1 MHRKTHLLPVLMT
14 PASLLKTALLPTALI
29 TAVLM
34 AGCGT
39 TRSNVC
45 GKLVPNATA
54 KGDAAALITAGDV
67 AWKGRTKA
75 AQIRVAITTWNR
87 ALAITPKDAETRIKL
102 SRAYYFLGDGYLR
115 QDDEKEEEM
124 KAMCLKGMKEAE
136 IALALKVPKYRKD
149 FCSEKTF
156 AQSIATAD
164 KSAVPAM
171 YWSATNL
178 GKWGLEEGLTTI
190 LKYKNDIKAMIDRV
204 ETLQPTYFYHAP
216 YRYFGVYWTK
226 IPVFRGD
233 EAKSKAAFTKSIAGS
248 PQYLATKVLMAERF
262 CTKWKD
268 PKLFVKLLTEVAAF
282 DLSSAPELAPENAI
296 EKMKAK
302 ELYEDAD
309 TYFGED
315 DLKAAGWKG

>member
-1 MHRKTHLLPVLMT
+1 MIRQTTLRQTTIL
-14 PASLLKTALLPTALI
+14 A
-29 TAVLM
+29 AVLTATTLLT

-54 KGDAAALITAGDV
+54 QGDAAALITAGDM
-67 AWKGRTKA
+67 AWKARTEA
-75 AQIRVAITTWNR
+75 AKIRVSIDAWNK
-87 ALAITPKDAETRIKL
+87 ALAIAPKDAETRIKL
-102 SRAYYFLGDGYLR
+102 SRAYYFLADGYLR
-115 QDDEKEEEM
+115 GDDEKEAEM
-124 KAMCLKGMKEAE
+124 KATFLKGMKEAE
-136 IALALKVPKYRKD
+136 IALALKVPQYRKD

-171 YWSATNL
+171 YWFATNL

-190 LKYKNDIKAMIDRV
+190 LKYKDDIKAMIDRV
-204 ETLQPTYFYHAP
+204 ETLEPTYFYHAP

-233 EAKSKAAFTKSIAGS
+233 AAKSKAAFQKSIDGA

-268 PKLFVKLLTEVAAF
+268 PKLFVKLLTEVANF
-282 DLSSAPELAPENAI
+282 DLNSAPELAPENAI
-296 EKMKAK
+296 EKKKAK
-302 ELYEDAD
+302 ELYDDAD
-309 TYFGED
+309 TYFSEE

>member
-1 MHRKTHLLPVLMT
+1 MIRKTTLLV
-14 PASLLKTALLPTALI
+14 ALI
-29 TAVLM
+29 TLTSLLT

-54 KGDAAALITAGDV
+54 QGDAAALVTAGEA
-67 AWKGRTKA
+67 AWKERKDA
-75 AQIRVAITTWNR
+75 AKIRVAITAWNK
-87 ALAITPKDAETRIKL
+87 ALAIAPKDAETRIKL
-102 SRAYYFLGDGYLR
+102 SRAYYFLADGYLR
-115 QDDEKEEEM
+115 TDDEKEAEM
-124 KAMCLKGMKEAE
+124 KATFLKGMKEAE
-136 IALALKVPKYRKD
+136 IALALKVPQYRKD
-149 FCSEKTF
+149 FCAEKTF
-156 AQSIATAD
+156 VQSIATAD

-171 YWSATNL
+171 YWFATNL

-190 LKYKNDIKAMIDRV
+190 LKYKDDIKAMIDRV
-204 ETLQPTYFYHAP
+204 ETLQPDYFYHAP

-233 EAKSKAAFTKSIAGS
+233 EAKSKAAFEKSIKGA
-248 PQYLATKVLMAERF
+248 PQYLATKVLMAQRF

-268 PKLFVKLLTEVAAF
+268 PKLFVKLLHEVAAF
-282 DLSSAPELAPENAI
+282 DLNTAPELAPENAI
-296 EKMKAK
+296 EKAKAK

>member
-1 MHRKTHLLPVLMT
+1 MIRKSTLLTVFIT
-14 PASLLKTALLPTALI
+14 SFALLTS
-29 TAVLM
+29 
-34 AGCGT
+34 GCGT

-54 KGDAAALITAGDV
+54 QGDAAALITAGDA
-67 AWKGRTKA
+67 AWNERTEA
-75 AQIRVAITTWNR
+75 AKIRVAIAAWNK

-102 SRAYYFLGDGYLR
+102 SRGYYFLADGYLR
-115 QDDEKEEEM
+115 ADDEKVEEM
-124 KAMCLKGMKEAE
+124 KATFLKGMKEAE

-156 AQSIATAD
+156 VESIVSAD

-171 YWSATNL
+171 YWFATNL

-190 LKYKNDIKAMIDRV
+190 LKYKDDIKAMIDRV
-204 ETLQPTYFYHAP
+204 ETLEPAYFYHAP

-233 EAKSKAAFTKSIAGS
+233 EAKSKAAFQKSIDGA

-282 DLSSAPELAPENAI
+282 DLKSAPELAPENAI
-296 EKMKAK
+296 EQKKAK
-302 ELYEDAD
+302 ELYDDAD
-309 TYFGED
+309 TYFSED